1 MRPETTHPLRS
12 WLFAAG
18 HDLAALHTALNARPA
33 VLVVDLEEFTPA
45 DRKAEA
51 CVLFHHIVPACRD
64 AGVQCAIRL
73 DRLDNGGTEQL
84 ALIAAARPAAVLLP
98 QIEQPEQLRELRQ
111 LMDQHDLRD
120 TQIVPTI
127 ETRAGLARL
136 DELFRATRLIGAA
149 LLGTGDLAQDCGLA
163 QDPTR
168 MQQLQPS
175 RTTFADLCQRN
186 GIEAIDG
193 PWPERSDPL
202 TRADAY
208 HQDCDFSRSAGF
220 RSRCALTAGQVLSWQ
235 SYNRAGH
242 AIQEQLEPKM
252 LTSSEHCPTET
263 SRLRNGGQILMQQL
277 RLQGA
282 RRLFMVAGESY
293 LPCIDAF
300 NEHTDQI
307 QAITCRQESGA
318 AYMAEAY
325 GKLTGEP
332 GICFVTRGPGAT
344 NASVGVH
351 TAYQDSTPM
360 ILFIGQVG
368 NDFIER
374 EAFQEIDYRRM
385 FGEMTK
391 WVAQIDRTD
400 RIPEYVARAWAIA
413 TSGRPGPVVLALPE
427 DTLFNTADV
436 ANINPA
442 APLDS
447 FAGTSQMQA
456 LQQHLENAKKPFLL
470 VGGSSWRPEAMQQLQ
485 AFAQRFDLPVGAAWR
500 RLECYDQRDEQFVG
514 HVGWA
519 MHEPLRQQLLE
530 SDLII
535 AVGTRM
541 GEATSEGYS
550 WIECPQPRQ
559 TLIHVYPDP
568 EELGRVYR
576 PDLAINASVNGFASM
591 LEALQPSGKHA
602 WSALRAQA
610 RQDYLATL
618 TPLPA
623 PGALSLDEV
632 SHTVNK
638 VLDGQGCV
646 TVGAGNYAL
655 YPHRY
660 VQFAGAAS
668 SLASTVGTMGYGLPA
683 AISYKLE
690 NPDQPVVCFAGDGC
704 FQMNMQELGV
714 ALQYNLGIVVL
725 VFNNGMWGTIRAHQE
740 REFPGR
746 EIALR
751 FQNPEFARLIEA
763 YGGMGKVVTEDAE
776 FEPAFRAAL
785 QFTHEHKLPAIIEL
799 RYDSNGIAPG
809 ALLSDIRDQALA
821 AQQL

>member
-1 MRPETTHPLRS
+1 M
-12 WLFAAG
+12 
-18 HDLAALHTALNARPA
+18 LNASGTIS
-33 VLVVDLEEFTPA
+33 LEQNP
-45 DRKAEA
+45 
-51 CVLFHHIVPACRD
+51 
-64 AGVQCAIRL
+64 
-73 DRLDNGGTEQL
+73 
-84 ALIAAARPAAVLLP
+84 
-98 QIEQPEQLRELRQ
+98 
-111 LMDQHDLRD
+111 
-120 TQIVPTI
+120 
-127 ETRAGLARL
+127 
-136 DELFRATRLIGAA
+136 
-149 LLGTGDLAQDCGLA
+149 
-163 QDPTR
+163 
-168 MQQLQPS
+168 
-175 RTTFADLCQRN
+175 
-186 GIEAIDG
+186 G
-193 PWPERSDPL
+193 P
-202 TRADAY
+202 
-208 HQDCDFSRSAGF
+208 
-220 RSRCALTAGQVLSWQ
+220 
-235 SYNRAGH
+235 
-242 AIQEQLEPKM
+242 
-252 LTSSEHCPTET
+252 
-263 SRLRNGGQILMQQL
+263 RNGGQILMQQL

-293 LPCIDAF
+293 LPCIDAL

-360 ILFIGQVG
+360 ILFVGQVG

-391 WVAQIDRTD
+391 WVAQIDSTE
-400 RIPEYVARAWAIA
+400 RIPEYVARAWNIA

-427 DTLFNTADV
+427 GTLFEKTDV
-436 ANINPA
+436 ANIEPA
-442 APLDS
+442 KRVVSYPGPEQLQELQSRLEAATKPL
-447 FAGTSQMQA
+447 
-456 LQQHLENAKKPFLL
+456 LL
-470 VGGSSWRPEAMQQLQ
+470 VGGSSWSPLAMQQVQ
-485 AFAQRFDLPVGAAWR
+485 DFAKRFDLPVGVAWR

-519 MHEPLRQQLLE
+519 MHDELRQQLNE

-550 WIECPQPRQ
+550 WINSPQPKQ
-559 TLIHVYPDP
+559 TLIHIYPDP

-576 PDLAINASVNGFASM
+576 PDLAITATVNGFASM
-591 LEALQPSGKHA
+591 LDALSPSKTPS
-602 WSALRAQA
+602 WSELRKQA
-610 RQDYLATL
+610 RQTYLETL
-618 TPLPA
+618 TPLPS
-623 PGALSLDEV
+623 PGPLSLDKV
-632 SHTVNK
+632 SNTVSRI
-638 VLDGQGCV
+638 LDGSGCI

-660 VQFAGAAS
+660 AQFSGAGS

-690 NPDQPVVCFAGDGC
+690 YPDKPSICYAGDGC

-714 ALQYNLGIVVL
+714 AMQYNLGVVVL

-746 EIALR
+746 EIALT
-751 FQNPEFARLIEA
+751 FKNPEFTQLIKA
-763 YGGMGKVVTEDAE
+763 YGGRGEIVTEDE
-776 FEPAFRAAL
+776 QFEPAFRAAL
-785 QFTHEHKLPAIIEL
+785 QFAEENKLPAIIEL
-799 RYDSNGIAPG
+799 RYDNNGIAPG
-809 ALLSDIRDQALA
+809 QLLSDIRAQALA
-821 AQQL
+821 LQQSNK